1 MKKSL
6 NNQFIRIE
14 ADSKGAAS
22 IFLFNRRKKLYKV
35 IYFGKNGG
43 YKEWRVMRMKRFV
56 SLLVTSLLLT
66 SLWGPSAFAA
76 EEKKSADIVSNV
88 KSAILIERDT
98 GAVLFEKNS
107 KDELPPASM
116 TKVMTMLLIMEAID
130 KGKLTWNE
138 KVRASEYAASMG
150 GSQIFLE
157 PGEEMTTKEMLRG
170 IAIGSGNDASVAM
183 AERIAG
189 SEEAFVDMMNDKA
202 KELGLKHT
210 FFKNTTGLPVSGH
223 YSTAADMAIM
233 AKELL
238 KYEDITKF
246 TGMYEAY
253 LRENTDKKFWLVN
266 TNKLVR
272 FYPGVDGLK
281 TGFTAEAK
289 YCLTATA
296 QKDGMRV
303 IAVVFGAPTSKERN
317 AQVTKMLDY
326 AFSQYKTHPMFKR
339 NQIIGE
345 AKISKGKDKTVEA
358 VTSEPLSLLTKKG
371 EKTENVKQKVV
382 MTKNLKAP
390 IAKGDQVGTIQLIQ
404 DGKVILESP
413 IVAKKA
419 VKEAGWWTL
428 YKRSFGMFTKAGK

>member
-1 MKKSL
+1 
-6 NNQFIRIE
+6 
-14 ADSKGAAS
+14 
-22 IFLFNRRKKLYKV
+22 
-35 IYFGKNGG
+35 
-43 YKEWRVMRMKRFV
+43 MKRFV
-56 SLLVTSLLLT
+56 SFIVTSFLLT
-66 SLWGPSAFAA
+66 SLWIPSAFAA
-76 EEKKSADIVSNV
+76 EEKKSSDIVSNV

-98 GAVLFEKNS
+98 GTVLYEKNS
-107 KDELPPASM
+107 NEELPPASM
-116 TKVMTMLLIMEAID
+116 TKIMTMLLIMEAID
-130 KGKLTWNE
+130 EGKLSWNE

-157 PGEEMTTKEMLRG
+157 PGEEMTVKEMLRG

-189 SEEAFVDMMNDKA
+189 SEDAFVDMMNAKA

-223 YSTAADMAIM
+223 YSTAADMATM

-317 AQVTKMLDY
+317 AQVTKLLNY
-326 AFSQYKTHPMFKR
+326 AFAQYQTHPMFKR
-339 NQIIGE
+339 NQTIGL
-345 AKISKGKDKTVEA
+345 AKVSKGKEKTIEA
-358 VTSEPLSLLTKKG
+358 VTSEPISILTKKG
-371 EKTENVKQKVV
+371 EKTQDVKQKVILQ
-382 MTKNLKAP
+382 KNLKAP
-390 IAKGDQVGTIQLIQ
+390 ITKGDQVGTIKLTKN
-404 DGKVILESP
+404 GKVILESP
-413 IVAKKA
+413 LVAGKS

-428 YKRSFGMFTKAGK
+428 YKRAFGMFTKSGK

>member
-1 MKKSL
+1 
-6 NNQFIRIE
+6 
-14 ADSKGAAS
+14 
-22 IFLFNRRKKLYKV
+22 
-35 IYFGKNGG
+35 
-43 YKEWRVMRMKRFV
+43 MKRFIFLIMTIFILSSV
-56 SLLVTSLLLT
+56 LS
-66 SLWGPSAFAA
+66 PAAFAA
-76 EEKKSADIVSNV
+76 EEKKAAEEKGAADIISNV
-88 KSAILIERDT
+88 RSAILIERDT
-98 GAVLFEKNS
+98 GKILYEKNS
-107 KDELPPASM
+107 KEELPPASM
-116 TKVMTMLLIMEAID
+116 TKIMTMLLIMEAID
-130 KGKLTWNE
+130 QGKLTWNE
-138 KVRASEYAASMG
+138 KIRTSEYAASMG

-157 PGEEMTTKEMLRG
+157 PGEEMTTKEMMRG

-189 SEEAFVDMMNDKA
+189 SEEAFVDMMNEKA

-223 YSTAADMAIM
+223 YSSALDMALM

-296 QKDGMRV
+296 RKDRMRV

-317 AQVTKMLDY
+317 AQVTKMLNFAY
-326 AFSQYKTHPMFKR
+326 SQYQTHPMFKR
-339 NQIIGE
+339 NQIIAQ

-371 EKTENVKQKVV
+371 EKTEGVKQKVIIQ
-382 MTKNLKAP
+382 KKLHAP
-390 IAKGDQVGTIQLIQ
+390 ITKGDKVGTIKLIK
-404 DGKVILESP
+404 DGKIILESSL
-413 IVAKKA
+413 VANKT

>member
-1 MKKSL
+1 
-6 NNQFIRIE
+6 
-14 ADSKGAAS
+14 
-22 IFLFNRRKKLYKV
+22 
-35 IYFGKNGG
+35 
-43 YKEWRVMRMKRFV
+43 MKRFV
-56 SLLVTSLLLT
+56 SLIVTIFLLT
-66 SLWGPSAFAA
+66 SLWSTSAFAA
-76 EEKKSADIVSNV
+76 EEKKNADIVNNV

-98 GAVLFEKNS
+98 GKVLYEKNGNE
-107 KDELPPASM
+107 ELPPASM
-116 TKVMTMLLIMEAID
+116 TKIMTMLLIMEAVD

-138 KVRASEYAASMG
+138 KIRASEYAASMG

-189 SEEAFVDMMNDKA
+189 SEEAFVDMMNDKV

-223 YSTAADMAIM
+223 FSTANDMAIM

-296 QKDGMRV
+296 QKNGMRV

-317 AQVTKMLDY
+317 AQVTKMLNY
-326 AFSQYKTHPMFKR
+326 AFNQYQTHPMYKR
-339 NQIIGE
+339 NQII
-345 AKISKGKDKTVEA
+345 AKARISKGQEKSIEA
-358 VTSEPLSLLTKKG
+358 VTSEPISLLTKKG
-371 EKTENVKQKVV
+371 EKTEDVKQKIKIN
-382 MTKNLKAP
+382 KNLQAP
-390 IAKGDQVGTIQLIQ
+390 INKGDKIGTIQLIK
-404 DGKVILESP
+404 DGKVFVESP
-413 IVAKKA
+413 LLASGT

-428 YKRSFGMFTKAGK
+428 YKRSFGMFTKSGK